1 MPNDINF
8 ASTALNLEPDAVNFW
23 LGNERSVTAL
33 HRDNYE
39 NIYVQI
45 RGQKHFT
52 LLSPVEMPC
61 VNETPIRFARYQP
74 VSDEDALQVELKPR
88 LDPAGEPIPTPIWDP
103 DEPKARA
110 TAYSRFAKP
119 LHVTLEEGDMMYLPA
134 MWYHKVAQSTGGED
148 FSCAVN
154 YWYDM
159 DFSGTFWIQNG
170 FLRDMVQAAA
180 KQVQYPELRLGDA
193 S

>member
-74 VSDEDALQVELKPR
+74 VSDEDAVQVELKPR

-119 LHVTLEEGDMMYLPA
+119 LHVTLEEGDMMYLPV
-134 MWYHKVAQSTGGED
+134 MWYHKVAQSSGGED

-159 DFSGTFWIQNG
+159 DFSGTFWVHNG